1 MADDLIR
8 RCLIELIKIAKENQ
22 KDVITLL
29 DKCEALKKWLSAL
42 DPENIKAFEQTE
54 SAFRMQRLPFDEDV
68 SMQRFDDLIRRLE
81 GDRTR

>member
-54 SAFRMQRLPFDEDV
+54 KYFRMQSMPFDEDV